1 MTKKSV
7 LRSVFETLKNEMKVY
22 DFTPSIGEQYFIR
35 KQKQSIFTYQ
45 FLIYDRTIIKTGE
58 KGFQIEPYAWI
69 NVKDI
74 ENIYREITQNTEL
87 KKETDFVTLGN
98 SIANLN
104 ANPDGINRK
113 RNQSLDL
120 FIFDEENIPYVSWEL
135 MKHFKETVF
144 PYMLSNSTIAR
155 VDELLNKD
163 PYEYCVHMSNDIYRF
178 IKGLIAA
185 KLNNSPEA
193 DKLFSIYSDLIIER
207 DMPDNCKEEMN
218 RLKLIW
224 PEIGTKSV
232 S

>member
-1 MTKKSV
+1 MTKKNV
-7 LRSVFETLKNEMKVY
+7 LQSIFETLKNEMKLYEFKPNVK
-22 DFTPSIGEQYFIR
+22 EQYFIR
-35 KQKQSIFTYQ
+35 QEEQLIYLYQ
-45 FLIYDRTIIKTGE
+45 LLIYDRTIIKTGE
-58 KGFQIEPYAWI
+58 KGFQIEPYVWI

-74 ENIYREITQNTEL
+74 ENSYREITQNTEL

-120 FIFDEENIPYVSWEL
+120 FIFEEKNIPYVSWEL
-135 MKHFKETVF
+135 MKHFKETAF
-144 PYMLSNSTIAR
+144 PYMLSNNTIAR
-155 VDELLNKD
+155 VDEILNKD

-185 KLNNSPEA
+185 KLSKSPKA

-207 DMPDNCKEEMN
+207 DMPDNCKDEMQ
-218 RLKLIW
+218 RLKEIW
-224 PEIGTKSV
+224 PMIGV
-232 S
+232 